1 VACSIA
7 WRSSATYSG
16 IGVTSRKYHGAV
28 IEYFARRSFWLSW
41 GIVHDASLELLSPFP
56 IFTMKRIALLLVL
69 VIGLAVTSVAR
80 SQQPATKVP
89 PAGSKAQARDSVL
102 FKPSP
107 ELQKALDDLAAAM
120 QALAAR
126 IASDPE
132 IKAAAMQ
139 VASGVVTTA
148 QQVVAE
154 QSVAIEGALK
164 TAAERISASQSN
176 PRPHSKKP

>member
-1 VACSIA
+1 
-7 WRSSATYSG
+7 
-16 IGVTSRKYHGAV
+16 
-28 IEYFARRSFWLSW
+28 
-41 GIVHDASLELLSPFP
+41 
-56 IFTMKRIALLLVL
+56 MKRIALLLVL
-69 VIGLAVTSVAR
+69 LIGLAVTSAAR
-80 SQQPATKVP
+80 SQQPATNAP
-89 PAGSKAQARDSVL
+89 PARSKAQ
-102 FKPSP
+102 
-107 ELQKALDDLAAAM
+107 ALDDLAAAV
-120 QALAAR
+120 QALATR

-176 PRPHSKKP
+176 SRAHSKNP

>member
-1 VACSIA
+1 
-7 WRSSATYSG
+7 
-16 IGVTSRKYHGAV
+16 
-28 IEYFARRSFWLSW
+28 
-41 GIVHDASLELLSPFP
+41 
-56 IFTMKRIALLLVL
+56 MKRIALLLVL
-69 VIGLAVTSVAR
+69 LIGLGVTSAAR
-80 SQQPATKVP
+80 WQQPATKAP
-89 PAGSKAQARDSVL
+89 PARSKAQARDSVL

-107 ELQKALDDLAAAM
+107 ELQKALDDLAAAV

-154 QSVAIEGALK
+154 QSVVIEGALK
-164 TAAERISASQSN
+164 TAAERISASQSS
-176 PRPHSKKP
+176 PHQHSKKP